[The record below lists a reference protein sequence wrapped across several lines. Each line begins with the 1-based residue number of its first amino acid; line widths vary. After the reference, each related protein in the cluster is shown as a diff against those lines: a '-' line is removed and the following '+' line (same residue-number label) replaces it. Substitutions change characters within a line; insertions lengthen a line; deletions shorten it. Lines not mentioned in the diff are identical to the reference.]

1 MAADI
6 LTLTAEEFAKW
17 NSENPYV
24 APQPAAEP
32 APGQAAETGIPK
44 RFQDYQGADFS
55 LDGFNALNP
64 FQQAQIQ
71 GVLGGMIGRYKNP
84 LYTDPYDDEDNGV
97 GNWTSSEKYELR
109 KPQGN
114 DEWSAFLA
122 EFYPERSKFL
132 GGSTYGVQDEMR
144 YIHSLFDDENM
155 QIPDEPAAIADE
167 VAPAEVADAPDTTEE
182 EVVEE
187 EQDMLRIMTNAP
199 TTVPKDNVSVK
210 TNQPTA
216 DKGGTQGYKKDRNNT
231 LAKIVQP
238 KNLNM
243 SI

>member
-6 LTLTAEEFAKW
+6 LTLTVEEFAKW

-167 VAPAEVADAPDTTEE
+167 VAPYASGLELCKWSLQHLPYRYLLQFGLVSTCAYAPLVFRKGSFLTIT
-182 EVVEE
+182 
-187 EQDMLRIMTNAP
+187 LRFI
-199 TTVPKDNVSVK
+199 
-210 TNQPTA
+210 
-216 DKGGTQGYKKDRNNT
+216 
-231 LAKIVQP
+231 
-238 KNLNM
+238 
-243 SI
+243 